1 MRRGGGGGGGSS
13 REWLKALAGAA
24 LLLLA
29 PGRALAD
36 APAAAPAPRTAAP
49 VAPVAATAPRPA
61 IWLLEDED
69 TRIYL
74 FGTTHIFPQGT
85 SWRSPRLDAAVR
97 EADEL
102 VTEIS
107 DEEQID
113 EERTALG
120 MFMGKSVPILS
131 RVSQA
136 HRERLAQLI
145 EATGLPLETWDMLHS
160 WAAAL
165 TLYDIFTEQALREA
179 KLSGA
184 EIELRREF
192 RRAGKR
198 LDAVET
204 SEIQMGIFGTLSRP
218 GQRAFLET
226 MIDDLTAPPTEREP
240 QFDGMGAWTSGNVEA
255 LARETEGLQPELY
268 DALLTRRNRNWTE
281 WLARRLDR
289 PGTVLFA
296 VGAGHLAGRDSV
308 QAMLAARGLQARRI
322 E

>member
-1 MRRGGGGGGGSS
+1 MRRGGGGSV

-36 APAAAPAPRTAAP
+36 APAAAAAARSAAP
-49 VAPVAATAPRPA
+49 AAAAAAPRPA

-69 TRIYL
+69 TKIYL
-74 FGTTHIFPQGT
+74 FGTTHVFPKGT
-85 SWRSPRLDAAVR
+85 SWRSPRLNAAIR

-107 DEEQID
+107 DEEKVD
-113 EERTALG
+113 EERIALG

-131 RVSQA
+131 RVSEG

-145 EATGLPLETWDMLHS
+145 EATGLPMETWDMMHS
-160 WAAAL
+160 WAAAIL
-165 TLYDIFTEQALREA
+165 LHDIFMQEA
-179 KLSGA
+179 RDAAALSGA
-184 EIELRREF
+184 EIELREEF

-198 LDAVET
+198 MGAVET
-204 SEIQMGIFGTLSRP
+204 AELQMGVFRSLSRP

-226 MIDDLTAPPTEREP
+226 TVDDLTTPPAEGEA
-240 QFDGMGAWTSGNVEA
+240 QGDGMGAWTSGDVEA
-255 LARETEGLQPELY
+255 LAREMEALQPELY

-281 WLARRLDR
+281 WLAQRLER

-296 VGAGHLAGRDSV
+296 VGAGHLTGRDSV
-308 QAMLAARGLQARRI
+308 QTMLAARGLTTRRI
-322 E
+322 D